1 LKRKYF
7 ITSFLFIITIAT
19 ATFITTS
26 FYFAKEREWLLDQQI
41 EAIASGLLANELKDA
56 ELSEMD
62 NIVAVALFD
71 QPRTILLN
79 IYNNKNQLIYQ
90 NVNSKNLLD
99 DDLPPLNKNLFTHET
114 FDHEIRF
121 LNFKLPTKKTLQVGL
136 LLDQQMSQLVE
147 INQHMFIL
155 LGIIV
160 TLGLLLTWIQA
171 NILVKPFEEL
181 TSFINYQ
188 TSKVE
193 LDAPRRSLTTPI
205 SLHPKKTHDELQIL
219 WNSLYY
225 FKSAVET
232 KIKLTNTTMA
242 QMAHELKTP
251 LTIIR
256 NSFEYFQLQK
266 ELLKSIDLNI
276 ITDAIDETDRLN
288 TTISRFLEWSHLESS
303 VKDQNIHVNKLSE
316 IIDETLQSCAKIYP
330 FHTYIYDQL
339 TDIQVFANHEDLR
352 QLIRNLIENAF
363 KYSSDKTIT
372 ITLKSN
378 KLILENPALPIPDKI
393 FSHLGEPFN
402 AGKVDGSKSIGL
414 GLAWVC
420 TICKHYQ
427 WIFDFTYK
435 EGRII
440 ASITF
445 ASV

>member
-1 LKRKYF
+1 MKRKYF

-62 NIVAVALFD
+62 SIVAAALFD
-71 QPRTILLN
+71 QPRTIIVN
-79 IYNNKNQLIYQ
+79 IYNKNNQLIYQ
-90 NVNSKNLLD
+90 NTNSKNILD
-99 DDLPPLNKNLFTHET
+99 DDLPPLNENLFTYESL
-114 FDHEIRF
+114 DHEMRI
-121 LNFKLPTKKTLQVGL
+121 LNFKLPSKKTLQVGL

-147 INQHMFIL
+147 INQHMFML

-171 NILVKPFEEL
+171 NILVRPIEEL
-181 TSFINYQ
+181 TAFINYQ

-193 LDAPRRSLTTPI
+193 IDTPHRPTTSLLPRS
-205 SLHPKKTHDELQIL
+205 SKKPDDELQLL

-225 FKSAVET
+225 FKNAVET
-232 KIKLTNTTMA
+232 KINLTKTTMA

-266 ELLKSIDLNI
+266 EFSKSIDPHM

-288 TTISRFLEWSHLESS
+288 TTISRFLEWSRLESS
-303 VKDQNIHVNKLSE
+303 AKDQNIHANKLSE
-316 IIDETLQSCAKIYP
+316 IIDETIQSFQKIYP
-330 FHTYIYDQL
+330 LHNCVYEKMI
-339 TDIQVFANHEDLR
+339 DIQIFANHEDLR
-352 QLIRNLIENAF
+352 QLVRNLIENAF
-363 KYSSDKTIT
+363 KYSFDKIITIT
-372 ITLKSN
+372 IRGN
-378 KLILENPALPIPDKI
+378 KFILENAALPIPEKI

-414 GLAWVC
+414 GIAWVC
-420 TICKHYQ
+420 SICKHYQ
-427 WIFDFTYK
+427 WDFDFVYK
-435 EGRII
+435 DGKAITT
-440 ASITF
+440 ITF
-445 ASV
+445 VT